1 MVQTDPRSDKI
12 KTPPEFVGLKE
23 RFVEEIRTEALEVA
37 AHTWVE
43 EGEEKN

>member
-1 MVQTDPRSDKI
+1 MDPRSYKI

-23 RFVEEIRTEALEVA
+23 RLVEEIRTETLEVA

-43 EGEEKN
+43 QGEEKN

>member
-1 MVQTDPRSDKI
+1 MDPRSYKI
-12 KTPPEFVGLKE
+12 KTPPEFVSLKE
-23 RFVEEIRTEALEVA
+23 RLVEEIRTEALEVA